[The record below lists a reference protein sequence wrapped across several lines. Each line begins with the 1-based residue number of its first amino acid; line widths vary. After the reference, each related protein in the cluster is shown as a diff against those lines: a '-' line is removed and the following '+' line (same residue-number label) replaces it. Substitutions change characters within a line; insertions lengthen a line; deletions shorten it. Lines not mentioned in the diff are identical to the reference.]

1 MPIYVQCTTFT
12 EEGRKAIKDKV
23 RGESK
28 EVNAALEKMGIK
40 ILAQYSLLGHYDMI
54 NVLEA
59 PNNEVMF
66 GEAMAINHKNV
77 VTTLTMPAVSIP
89 DFKAILEKQ

>member
-12 EEGRKAIKDKV
+12 EEGRKLLKDKV

-28 EVNAALEKMGIK
+28 EVNQALEKLGIR
-40 ILAQYSLLGHYDMI
+40 ILAQYSLLGHFDMI

-66 GEAMAINHKNV
+66 RQAMEINHRNV
-77 VTTLTMPAVSIP
+77 ATTLTMPAVSISQ
-89 DFKAILEKQ
+89 FKDILGA

>member
-1 MPIYVQCTTFT
+1 MPIYIQCTTFT
-12 EEGRKAIKDKV
+12 EEGRKLIKDKV

-28 EVNAALEKMGIK
+28 EVNKALEALGIK

-59 PNNEVMF
+59 PSNDVMF
-66 GEAMAINHKNV
+66 RQAMEVNHRNV

-89 DFKAILEKQ
+89 EFKDILGA